1 MPFGIEKACF
11 ATFMHREMDN
21 KNKYKCLKIFMHLII
36 VANVIEIRKII
47 IVSQY
52 YENVLRIKSSII
64 RVIAKKNHKLIGTVV
79 LCA

>member
-1 MPFGIEKACF
+1 
-11 ATFMHREMDN
+11 
-21 KNKYKCLKIFMHLII
+21 MHLII